1 MICECVYVSMMLR
14 SERNRNAALLL
25 RGIHM
30 EKIKIDRI
38 NELAHKSKSEGLTE
52 EEKAEQALL
61 RAEFIAEIRADVR
74 ASLESIEIV
83 DEISS

>member
-1 MICECVYVSMMLR
+1 
-14 SERNRNAALLL
+14 
-25 RGIHM
+25 M

-83 DEISS
+83 DEINS